1 MELFLVIIL
10 SPVIF
15 LCLYLTLDFIF
26 SIMDTIISLKLMLI
40 DYLTD
45 DKYGLW
51 YKWQRFF
58 TL

>member
-1 MELFLVIIL
+1 
-10 SPVIF
+10 
-15 LCLYLTLDFIF
+15 LTLDFIF